1 MFQPAAFT
9 MRSATV
15 GPGVFLP
22 RSYAESVGCEVPER
36 AASSAWPSPLAKRAS
51 SITVLG

>member
-9 MRSATV
+9 MRSATAS
-15 GPGVFLP
+15 PGVFLP

-36 AASSAWPSPLAKRAS
+36 AASSAWPIPLAKRAS